1 MVGVPTEYMRRV
13 VTEEWLALATHPL
26 FTSGPFQ
33 PKALHFL
40 KQIKGQ
46 TTLRRCHFMKYD
58 YDRLI
63 KATRTVAQ
71 VNACSISIEEAI
83 RLAQSRVDGTVF
95 EAKLKEIDQQIVWKV
110 KLLVAGQRVKVYIDA
125 RSGLVINAKAEVS
138 FNKPSDRIPQQVV
151 NANPTVSFEIGIR

>member
-1 MVGVPTEYMRRV
+1 
-13 VTEEWLALATHPL
+13 
-26 FTSGPFQ
+26 
-33 PKALHFL
+33 
-40 KQIKGQ
+40 
-46 TTLRRCHFMKYD
+46 MKYD

-83 RLAQSRVDGTVF
+83 RLARSRVDGTVF

-110 KLLVAGQRVKVYIDA
+110 KLVVAGQQVKVYIDA

-138 FNKPSDRIPQQVV
+138 VNNPSDRIPPQVV